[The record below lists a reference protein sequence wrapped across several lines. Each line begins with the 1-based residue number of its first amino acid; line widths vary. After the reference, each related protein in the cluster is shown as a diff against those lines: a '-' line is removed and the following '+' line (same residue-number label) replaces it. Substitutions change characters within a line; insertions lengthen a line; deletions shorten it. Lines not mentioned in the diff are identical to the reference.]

1 MAALVNSQ
9 WLQAAVLRA
18 ASLLASAG
26 QRTAWLEEWRSE
38 LWYVPPRRAT
48 RFCLGAF
55 RDALWLRRHTP
66 DPAKGRL
73 ESPLTCLAWLA
84 ALAAASSATV
94 VCLPGP
100 RTMTH
105 ASCLSAGDLPAGC
118 AAMLLVSWA
127 FFAAMRV
134 AMGPAAA
141 HPRPVPWRG
150 RLRLGVFLALKIALV
165 QPVLLCGF
173 VAAAAVPG
181 GSLVLWAWWAVP
193 CHWVLADQRRR
204 CPECLR
210 LLASPVRIGTPSQ
223 TFLEWYGAESTCSRG
238 HGLLQVA
245 EAPASYSGGPQWL
258 RLGDS
263 WSGLF

>member
-1 MAALVNSQ
+1 MKSE

-18 ASLLASAG
+18 ASLLAPGGLRAE
-26 QRTAWLEEWRSE
+26 WLEEWRSE
-38 LWYVPPRRAT
+38 LWYVPARGAT
-48 RFCLGAF
+48 RFCCGAF
-55 RDALWLRRHTP
+55 QDALWLRRNTP
-66 DPAKGRL
+66 SPMPRHL
-73 ESPLTCLAWLA
+73 ESPLACLAFLA
-84 ALAAASSATV
+84 TLASASSLIV
-94 VCLPGP
+94 ICLPAP

-105 ASCLSAGDLPAGC
+105 ASHLSAGDLPAGC
-118 AAMLLVSWA
+118 AAMFLASWA
-127 FFAAMRV
+127 LVAAVRV
-134 AMGPAAA
+134 AMGRAAA

-150 RLRLGVFLALKIALV
+150 RLRMGVFLALKIALV

-173 VAAAAVPG
+173 VAAIAVPG

-210 LLASPVRIGTPSQ
+210 LLTGPVRIGTPSQ

-238 HGLLQVA
+238 HGLLHVA
-245 EAPASYSGGPQWL
+245 ETTTSYSGKPKWL
-258 RLGDS
+258 QLGDS